1 MATVSRNLVISKSN
15 LTGFSAVSPDP
26 LDILTQEGFED
37 LAANTYI
44 SSVYQGATISVDLE
58 FKVRYIGAL
67 DVEEGILP
75 ATSVTSNYDFTTHG
89 ITTAFISSNLL
100 RISGTYANVFSNEYY
115 NFVLNDMSTIQLPAT
130 TQVDFLALIEYNMP
144 NPVTVDKEYTFSV
157 VARTDFSSPT
167 PTSSIAGQMNQWVVW
182 NYAPTVSSILSLV
195 AQGV

>member
-26 LDILTQEGFED
+26 LAVLTEEGFGD

-44 SSVYQGATISVDLE
+44 TSVYQGATISVDLE
-58 FKVRYIGAL
+58 FKVRYLDAL
-67 DVEEGILP
+67 NVEEGILP

-89 ITTAFISSNLL
+89 ITAAFISNNLL
-100 RISGTYANVFSNEYY
+100 RLSGTYSNVFSNEYY

-130 TQVDFLALIEYNMP
+130 TQVDYLALIEYNMP
-144 NPVTVDKEYTFSV
+144 NPVTVDKEYTFSA

>member
-1 MATVSRNLVISKSN
+1 MATVSRSLVISKSN

-26 LDILTQEGFED
+26 LDILTQEGFEA

-75 ATSVTSNYDFTTHG
+75 ATSVTSNYDFTAHG
-89 ITTAFISSNLL
+89 INTAFISSNLL

-115 NFVLNDMSTIQLPAT
+115 NFVLNG
-130 TQVDFLALIEYNMP
+130 LA
-144 NPVTVDKEYTFSV
+144 
-157 VARTDFSSPT
+157 
-167 PTSSIAGQMNQWVVW
+167 
-182 NYAPTVSSILSLV
+182 
-195 AQGV
+195 

>member
-1 MATVSRNLVISKSN
+1 MATVSRSLVISKSN

-26 LDILTQEGFED
+26 LDILTQEGFAD

-75 ATSVTSNYDFTTHG
+75 ATSVTSNYDFTAHG
-89 ITTAFISSNLL
+89 INTAFISSNLL

-144 NPVTVDKEYTFSV
+144 NPVTVDKEYTFSA

>member
-1 MATVSRNLVISKSN
+1 MATVSRNLVITKSN
-15 LTGFSAVSPDP
+15 LIGFSAVSPDP
-26 LDILTQEGFED
+26 LDVLTQEGFGD

-44 SSVYQGATISVDLE
+44 SSIYQGATISVDLE
-58 FKVRYIGAL
+58 FKVRYLGAL

-89 ITTAFISSNLL
+89 ITAAFISNNLL
-100 RISGTYANVFSNEYY
+100 RISGTYSNAFNDEYY
-115 NFVLNDMSTIQLPAT
+115 NFVLKDMTTAQLPAS

-144 NPVTVDKEYTFSV
+144 NPVTIDKEYTFSA

-167 PTSSIAGQMNQWVVW
+167 PTSSISGQMNQWVVW
-182 NYAPTVSSILSLV
+182 NYAPATSSILSLV

>member
-1 MATVSRNLVISKSN
+1 MATVSRNLVITKSN
-15 LTGFSAVSPDP
+15 LIGFSTVSPDP
-26 LDILTQEGFED
+26 LDVLTQEGFGD

-44 SSVYQGATISVDLE
+44 SSIYQGSTISVDLE
-58 FKVRYIGAL
+58 FKVLYIGAM

-89 ITTAFISSNLL
+89 VTVAYINNNLL
-100 RISGTYANVFSNEYY
+100 RISGTYSNVFSNEYY

-182 NYAPTVSSILSLV
+182 NYTPTVSSIQSLV